1 MPLLSRVCRIA
12 TLAAAFVTI
21 APVGAL
27 GQSLVCLPIVRGES
41 ATSLARRLTGDP
53 AKAYSPRFQ
62 IRNPARSVFV
72 PKSRYERLSP
82 HWQVCVGPEMLSGAA
97 AQRPIL
103 PRVVP
108 ATIPAL
114 RPAPPIVAADLA
126 PRIPAQPL
134 PRPASRYD
142 LAGAMRIGVAVSLLL
157 FVVTMAA
164 RLVPS
169 PGPPP
174 DLQRAGEAFVGA
186 FVRPLIDPGSSGPP
200 VLVRL
205 KFIRRS
211 EQLEIHFAPNQGR
224 RYPNLL
230 DHKRNVEY
238 DVGRVLHLLGPDV
251 TLSNPLRAQGNWVI
265 VPIRLV
271 ARKEAGVS

>member
-1 MPLLSRVCRIA
+1 MPLPSRVCRIT

-21 APVGAL
+21 APVGVLA
-27 GQSLVCLPIVRGES
+27 QSLVCMPIVRGDS

-53 AKAYSPRFQ
+53 AKAYNHRFQ
-62 IRNPARSVFV
+62 IRDPARSVFV

-82 HWQVCVGPEMLSGAA
+82 HWQVCVAPEMLSGAA
-97 AQRPIL
+97 AQRPFS

-108 ATIPAL
+108 SKIPVS
-114 RPAPPIVAADLA
+114 RPAPPIVASVVA
-126 PRIPAQPL
+126 PRTSAQPL
-134 PRPASRYD
+134 PRSASRYD
-142 LAGAMRIGVAVSLLL
+142 LVGAARIGVAVSLLL
-157 FVVTMAA
+157 FVVTMAV

-200 VLVRL
+200 VQVRL
-205 KFIRRS
+205 RFIRRS
-211 EQLEIHFAPNQGR
+211 EQLEIHFAPNHGR

-238 DVGRVLHLLGPDV
+238 DVQRVLRLLGPEV
-251 TLSNPLRAQGNWVI
+251 VLGNPLRAQGNWVI

-271 ARKEAGVS
+271 ARKQAGVS

>member
-1 MPLLSRVCRIA
+1 MPSLSRICRNA
-12 TLAAAFVTI
+12 TLAAAFVMI
-21 APVGAL
+21 APVGVLA
-27 GQSLVCLPIVRGES
+27 QSLVCMPIVRGDS

-53 AKAYSPRFQ
+53 AKAYSHRFQ
-62 IRNPARSVFV
+62 IRDPARSVFV

-82 HWQVCVGPEMLSGAA
+82 HWQVCVAPEMLNGAA
-97 AQRPIL
+97 AQRPISQ
-103 PRVVP
+103 RVVP
-108 ATIPAL
+108 AKIPGS
-114 RPAPPIVAADLA
+114 RPAPPVAASDLA
-126 PRIPAQPL
+126 PRIAAQPL
-134 PRPASRYD
+134 LQSASRYD
-142 LAGAMRIGVAVSLLL
+142 LAGAVRIGVAVSLLL
-157 FVVTMAA
+157 FVVTMAV

-205 KFIRRS
+205 RFIRRS
-211 EQLEIHFAPNQGR
+211 DQLEIHFAPNQGR

-238 DVGRVLHLLGPDV
+238 DVQRVLRLLGPEV
-251 TLSNPLRAQGNWVI
+251 VLGNPLRARGNWVI
-265 VPIRLV
+265 VPIRLI
-271 ARKEAGVS
+271 ARKQAGVS